1 MQPPRYMELIY
12 VVALFS
18 SVGRLVVIV
27 LFVHFN
33 VLFAVRTPQLQK
45 SDQKGYKYSD
55 NRLIKMYSMSMGN
68 NYEL

>member
-1 MQPPRYMELIY
+1 MELIY
-12 VVALFS
+12 AVALFS

-45 SDQKGYKYSD
+45 
-55 NRLIKMYSMSMGN
+55 RPTIIKDKSIPIIIMYSMSGVTTTS
-68 NYEL
+68 LV